1 METAAPP
8 YRINLALTAAAFAVT
23 AAQLVLVP
31 VVLLP
36 DASNISIAAA
46 DMVAIVVTVL
56 LSFSTPFIR
65 ALLHEAIHNRLARKR
80 SWNDG
85 LGRALGVCTGGA
97 FDAIRLGHMTHHRFP
112 RHALDRAD
120 IIEPGKSRVGA
131 SLTFY
136 SGLLGG
142 LYLREVLLSLVML
155 LPRRVIN
162 WMAEHL
168 MSDDAAHG
176 ISLQGALRR
185 GLDRRL
191 SRIRLDAV
199 LVVLVYGGAFYLYGA
214 WWPVLLVAIALR
226 GFVVSLQDNVAHYGT
241 PAVIGAPAHNARA
254 TRWTS
259 LLLLNQNYH
268 GVHHE
273 HPEVPWTQ
281 LPAAFS
287 RTRSDFTAGYFA
299 LLTRQFRGPLPP
311 DATVPAQASKS

>member
-1 METAAPP
+1 M
-8 YRINLALTAAAFAVT
+8 ALTAAAFAVT
-23 AAQLVLVP
+23 VFQLVIVP

-36 DASNISIAAA
+36 DASNISVAVA
-46 DMVAIVVTVL
+46 DIVAIVVTVL

-65 ALLHEAIHNRLARKR
+65 ALLHEAIHNRLAL
-80 SWNDG
+80 S
-85 LGRALGVCTGGA
+85 
-97 FDAIRLGHMTHHRFP
+97 
-112 RHALDRAD
+112 
-120 IIEPGKSRVGA
+120 A
-131 SLTFY
+131 SIQFY

-168 MSDDAAHG
+168 MSDDDAHG

-199 LVVLVYGGAFYLYGA
+199 LVILVYGGAFYLYGA
-214 WWPVLLVAIALR
+214 WWPVLLIAIALR

-241 PAVIGAPAHNARA
+241 PAVIGAPAHNSRA
-254 TRWTS
+254 AHWMR

-268 GVHHE
+268 GIHHE

-281 LPAAFS
+281 LPVAFS
-287 RTRSDFTAGYFA
+287 RTGGDFTAGYFA
-299 LLTRQFRGPLPP
+299 LLMKQFRGPLPQEATQP
-311 DATVPAQASKS
+311 ADARNH